1 MLTKFLHSKIIT
13 KGNEGEQNRCIEFFA
28 QLSFDDEI
36 NKDIQK
42 DTEFVTKVKEIV
54 NNPSKVKY
62 KSLLKSCEQLIWILE
77 KDHNKPK
84 VTTDKECKDE
94 KDQHI
99 MISYNRNSRELCL
112 QIKQKL
118 EEMGNRIWI
127 DVDDMRGS
135 TLDAMANAIDNARC
149 VLMCVTENYRQ
160 SINCQAEA
168 EYAFKNEKKIIPV
181 IMQEGMGINE
191 VEIISIYF

>member
-1 MLTKFLHSKIIT
+1 MLTKFLLSKIIT
-13 KGNEGEQNRCIEFFA
+13 KGNELEQKNCIDFFA

-36 NKDIQK
+36 NKNIQK

-54 NNPSKVKY
+54 NNPSKVKF

-77 KDHNKPK
+77 KDQRKNK
-84 VTTDKECKDE
+84 TTSKKESKDE

-99 MISYNRNSRELCL
+99 MISYNRESRELCL

-118 EEMGNRIWI
+118 EEMGNRTWI

-149 VLMCVTENYRQ
+149 VLMCVTEKYRQ

-181 IMQEGMGINE
+181 IMQEGMEINE